1 MEVYIKRPKNPVMM
15 QGEGFPPEHVE
26 PSALHH
32 GLYQTALT
40 TSTTLAGLQPSTVTA
55 LARGFLGRA

>member
-26 PSALHH
+26 PSTLHH
-32 GLYQTALT
+32 GLYQTESTALT
-40 TSTTLAGLQPSTVTA
+40 GLQFSTVTA

>member
-1 MEVYIKRPKNPVMM
+1 MEVYIKRRKNPVMM

-32 GLYQTALT
+32 GLYQTE
-40 TSTTLAGLQPSTVTA
+40 STTLAGLQPSTVTA